1 MTCRRR
7 MLAAAVLLA
16 CAGCGPASPHRS
28 QPSGI
33 SAPQAIAPADAGTI
47 PCRPSAPSAARG
59 RPRFAPPTRREGN
72 ATVMPVTFPDGTT
85 AELRYPP
92 ELDLAR
98 LGVWARTSGVLGGD
112 SGTGRGLE
120 IVYGDAAGLT
130 AGSAPVACYQGTDG
144 GQVELWGTPDPDLRY
159 WLLFRFGAWT
169 VAAWDGNSG
178 RLLSNQD
185 RARWAR
191 SLVGRQTGQGWLVL
205 RGRRPL
211 RLGADHDGDVQLQLG
226 DLSPRAVLLWPIR
239 CTSRARPVPSRLGR
253 DWFASWCLPKAP
265 VEVHVYDSDGF
276 FGRALIKGLQVR
288 DVRHAHP
295 PDRYHVV
302 P

>member
-47 PCRPSAPSAARG
+47 PCRPSAPLAARG

-98 LGVWARTSGVLGGD
+98 LGVWARTSGVLGSD

-120 IVYGDAAGLT
+120 IVHGDAAGLT

-144 GQVELWGTPDPDLRY
+144 GQVELWRTPDPDLRY
-159 WLLFRFGAWT
+159 WL
-169 VAAWDGNSG
+169 
-178 RLLSNQD
+178 
-185 RARWAR
+185 
-191 SLVGRQTGQGWLVL
+191 VL
-205 RGRRPL
+205 RGKHPL
-211 RLGADHDGDVQLQLG
+211 RLGADHDGGVQLQLG